1 MDDFSNFTRSNEY
14 MMMLRFL
21 FGFLFLTSSIQAQM
35 YTATYNSGDISGPN
49 NYTTVTPTTCPG
61 TLVVNGIPNGN
72 IIDSVIMT
80 YDFFTTLA
88 GFQSVVNQRS
98 YVASPTFSTAET
110 QFTLPV
116 VAGFATVV
124 SYNRRVTI
132 ADGRVVN
139 GPVSFTMY
147 AGSADALAF
156 ASCGNAQNV
165 VMNGTWVV
173 NVYTSSGSAT
183 CETSTALRLSG
194 LGHDFA
200 HLIWTQ
206 ADTVINNWEL
216 MYGVNGSSTSTFITL
231 PLTDTTA
238 NLIGLQEVTDYR
250 AAVRAICGTGD
261 TSLWSAPVF
270 FTTDTMPCELP
281 DSTWWFKRGNST
293 AVIYWTPLP
302 TSTRVELEYGPQ
314 GFTLGSGT
322 NRPNIADDSVRISGL
337 QAIDYAYY
345 LRVVCPM
352 NTSAWAGP
360 FSFSMSTVSIAPIT
374 KALVR
379 FYPQPV
385 RTQLTLELDVAS
397 RFQLRDVSGRLLKQG
412 DLNSGSQQIA
422 FDGLAAGMYWLD
434 IQSAAGVERLKLL
447 YQP

>member
-1 MDDFSNFTRSNEY
+1 MVI
-14 MMMLRFL
+14 RFL
-21 FGFLFLTSSIQAQM
+21 LFLLFFTSAVHAQM
-35 YTATYNSGDISGPN
+35 YTATYTLGDISGPN

-61 TLVVNGIPNGN
+61 TLVVSGIPSGN
-72 IIDSVIMT
+72 IIDSVIMS

-88 GFQSVVNQRS
+88 GFQNVVNQRS
-98 YVASPTFSTAET
+98 YVACPTFSTAET
-110 QFTLPV
+110 QFTQPINP
-116 VAGFATVV
+116 GFTTIV

-132 ADGRVVN
+132 ADGQVVN
-139 GPVSFTMY
+139 GSVSFIMY
-147 AGSADALAF
+147 AGSADPLAF

-165 VMNGTWVV
+165 IMNGTWVV
-173 NVYTSSGSAT
+173 NVYTSPSSVG
-183 CETSTALRLSG
+183 CEVPTNLRMSG

-200 HLIWTQ
+200 HLIWSQ
-206 ADTVINNWEL
+206 ADTTINNWEL
-216 MYGVNGSSTSTFITL
+216 RYGVNGAPTSSYITL
-231 PLTDTTA
+231 PFTDTSA
-238 NLIGLQEVTDYR
+238 SIVGLQAVTDYR
-250 AAVRAICGTGD
+250 ASVRAICGAGD

-281 DSTWWFKRGNST
+281 DSSWWFKRGNST
-293 AVIYWTPLP
+293 AVVYWTPVP
-302 TSTRVELEYGPQ
+302 AVARVELEYGPQ
-314 GFTLGSGT
+314 GFARGSGI

-385 RTQLTLELDVAS
+385 RTQLTLELDVAG

-412 DLNSGSQQIA
+412 DLTSGSQQIA
-422 FDGLAAGMYWLD
+422 FDGLAAGIYWLD
-434 IQSAAGVERLKLL
+434 IQSAVGVERLKLL